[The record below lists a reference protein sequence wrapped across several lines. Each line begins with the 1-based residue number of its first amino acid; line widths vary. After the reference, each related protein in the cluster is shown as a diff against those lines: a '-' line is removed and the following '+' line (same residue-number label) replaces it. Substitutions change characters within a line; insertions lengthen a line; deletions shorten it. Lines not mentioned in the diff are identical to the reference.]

1 MTSESR
7 APKQA
12 NAGRHDRRPRPGVT
26 VTAAAA
32 ALLSVRDLQLAIVG
46 GRQTTPILRGV
57 SLSIAPGE
65 VHGLVGESGAG
76 KTMIGKVI
84 LGIQP
89 SRARIVRGSVVFE
102 GRDITHLDERERR
115 RLMGRGL
122 GLIPQDPMTSLNP
135 AYRIG
140 GQIADVLRLHLG
152 MDRAA
157 ASARARELLDEVRIR
172 APDRVLR
179 QYPHELSGGMRQRV
193 LIAIAFACRPKLIIA
208 DEPTTALDVTV
219 QRQVL
224 ALIKGMQAHEGASIL
239 FVTHDLGVVAK
250 ICDRVTVLHGGRV
263 LETGD
268 TRRIVEAPRHAYT
281 RALIAATPRH
291 DRPGD
296 LLQPVPDA
304 LTARLNEEARAFDA
318 AQRSNG

>member
-1 MTSESR
+1 MTG
-7 APKQA
+7 APP
-12 NAGRHDRRPRPGVT
+12 GDRPV
-26 VTAAAA
+26 
-32 ALLSVRDLQLAIVG
+32 LSVRDLHLAIG
-46 GRQTTPILRGV
+46 DRRRHTPILRGV
-57 SLSIAPGE
+57 SLDIAPGE

-76 KTMIGKVI
+76 KTMIGKAV

-89 SRARIVRGSVVFE
+89 PRARITGGSVTFD
-102 GRDITHLDERERR
+102 GRDITHLPERERR

-135 AYRIG
+135 AARIG
-140 GQIADVLRLHLG
+140 GQIADVLRLHMA

-157 ASARARELLDEVRIR
+157 ARKRTLELLNDVRIR
-172 APDRVLR
+172 APERVLR

-193 LIAIAFACRPKLIIA
+193 LIAVAFACRPKLIVA

-224 ALIKGMQAHEGASIL
+224 ALIKEMQAQEGASIL

-250 ICDRVTVLHGGRV
+250 ICDRVTVLHAGRV

-268 TRRIVEAPRHAYT
+268 VRRIVGEPEHDYT
-281 RALIAATPRH
+281 RSLMAATPRH
-291 DRPGD
+291 DRPGEEPR
-296 LLQPVPDA
+296 PVPEA
-304 LTARLNEEARAFDA
+304 LTARLDAEALAYDATHSAGARAD
-318 AQRSNG
+318 G

>member
-1 MTSESR
+1 MTDT
-7 APKQA
+7 PPTD
-12 NAGRHDRRPRPGVT
+12 GPI
-26 VTAAAA
+26 
-32 ALLSVRDLQLAIVG
+32 LSVRDLHLAIVG
-46 GRQTTPILRGV
+46 RRRDTPILRGV
-57 SLSIAPGE
+57 SLDIAPGE

-76 KTMIGKVI
+76 KTMIGKAV

-89 SRARIVRGSVVFE
+89 SRARIAAGSVRFD
-102 GRDITHLDERERR
+102 GRDVTHLPERERR
-115 RLMGRGL
+115 RLMGRGM

-135 AYRIG
+135 AHRIG
-140 GQIADVLRLHLG
+140 AQIADVLRLHLG
-152 MDRAA
+152 LDRAA
-157 ASARARELLDEVRIR
+157 ARERALELLNDVHIR
-172 APDRVLR
+172 APERVLR

-193 LIAIAFACRPKLIIA
+193 SIAIAFACRPKLIVA

-224 ALIKGMQAHEGASIL
+224 ALIKRMQAQEGASIL

-263 LETGD
+263 LETGA
-268 TRRIVEAPRHAYT
+268 TRRIVEAPGHDYT

-296 LLQPVPDA
+296 LLRPVPEA
-304 LTARLNEEARAFDA
+304 LTARLDAEALAYDA
-318 AQRSNG
+318 ARGSHG

>member
-1 MTSESR
+1 MTGSATR
-7 APKQA
+7 AAPI
-12 NAGRHDRRPRPGVT
+12 
-26 VTAAAA
+26 
-32 ALLSVRDLQLAIVG
+32 LSIEDLHLAIVS
-46 GRQTTPILRGV
+46 RREIIPILRGV
-57 SLSIAPGE
+57 SLDVRPGE

-76 KTMIGKVI
+76 KTMIGKVV

-89 SRARIVRGSVVFE
+89 PKGRITQGRVRFLGK
-102 GRDITHLDERERR
+102 DITHLKEQARR
-115 RLMGRGL
+115 HLMGLGL

-140 GQIADVLRLHLG
+140 KQITDVLRLHLG
-152 MDRAA
+152 MDQAA
-157 ASARARELLDEVRIR
+157 AKARALELLNDVHIR
-172 APDRVLR
+172 APERVLT

-224 ALIKGMQAHEGASIL
+224 ALIKEMQEHEGASIL

-250 ICDRVTVLHGGRV
+250 VCDRVTVLHAGRV
-263 LETGD
+263 LEQGETGQ
-268 TRRIVEAPRHAYT
+268 VVAAPDHAYT
-281 RALIAATPRH
+281 QALMNATPRY

-304 LTARLNEEARAFDA
+304 LTAHLNEEALAYDRAHA
-318 AQRSNG
+318 HE

>member
-1 MTSESR
+1 M
-7 APKQA
+7 
-12 NAGRHDRRPRPGVT
+12 
-26 VTAAAA
+26 TAAMPDGPI
-32 ALLSVRDLQLAIVG
+32 LSVRNLHLAIA
-46 GRQTTPILRGV
+46 GRGRDTPILRDV
-57 SLSIAPGE
+57 SLDIAPGE

-76 KTMIGKVI
+76 KTMIGKAV

-89 SRARIVRGSVVFE
+89 SRARITGGSVLFD
-102 GRDITHLDERERR
+102 GRDITVLPERARR
-115 RLMGRGL
+115 RLMGRGM

-152 MDRAA
+152 MGRSAA
-157 ASARARELLDEVRIR
+157 EARALELLEDVHIR
-172 APDRVLR
+172 APKRVMR

-193 LIAIAFACRPKLIIA
+193 LIAVAFACRPKLIVA

-224 ALIKGMQAHEGASIL
+224 ALIKQMQAQEGASIL

-263 LETGD
+263 LEAGD
-268 TRRIVEAPRHAYT
+268 TARIVEAPRHAYT
-281 RALIAATPRH
+281 RALMAATPRY
-291 DRPGD
+291 DRPGE
-296 LLQPVPDA
+296 LLQPVPEA
-304 LTARLNEEARAFDA
+304 LTARLNGEALAYDA
-318 AQRSNG
+318 ARGHDG

>member
-1 MTSESR
+1 MT
-7 APKQA
+7 APQIT
-12 NAGRHDRRPRPGVT
+12 PGT
-26 VTAAAA
+26 PPGGPI
-32 ALLSVRDLQLAIVG
+32 LSVRNLHLAIA
-46 GRQTTPILRGV
+46 GRRRRTPILRDV
-57 SLSIAPGE
+57 SLDIAPGE

-89 SRARIVRGSVVFE
+89 SRAIVTGGSVLFD
-102 GRDITHLDERERR
+102 GRDIVHLPERERR

-135 AYRIG
+135 AGRIG

-152 MDRAA
+152 LDRAA
-157 ASARARELLDEVRIR
+157 ARVRALDLLNDVHIREPE
-172 APDRVLR
+172 RVLR
-179 QYPHELSGGMRQRV
+179 RYPHELSGGMRQRV
-193 LIAIAFACRPKLIIA
+193 LIAIAFACRPKLIVA

-224 ALIKGMQAHEGASIL
+224 ALIKEMQAQDGASIL

-250 ICDRVTVLHGGRV
+250 TCDRVTVLHGGRV
-263 LETGD
+263 LEAGD
-268 TRRIVEAPRHAYT
+268 TRRIVEAPQHDYT
-281 RALIAATPRH
+281 KALMAATPRH

-296 LLQPVPDA
+296 LLRPVPEA
-304 LTARLNEEARAFDA
+304 LTVRLNEEALAYDA
-318 AQRSNG
+318 GPEAVRGFHG

>member
-1 MTSESR
+1 M
-7 APKQA
+7 
-12 NAGRHDRRPRPGVT
+12 
-26 VTAAAA
+26 TAAPPPDRPI
-32 ALLSVRDLQLAIVG
+32 LSVRDLRLAIA
-46 GRQTTPILRGV
+46 GRRTPTPILRGV
-57 SLSIAPGE
+57 SLDIAPGE

-76 KTMIGKVI
+76 KTTIGKVI

-89 SRARIVRGSVVFE
+89 SQARVTGGSVLFD
-102 GRDITHLDERERR
+102 GRDITHLPERERR
-115 RLMGRGL
+115 GLMGRGM

-140 GQIADVLRLHLG
+140 AQIADVLRLHLG
-152 MDRAA
+152 LDRSAA
-157 ASARARELLDEVRIR
+157 GSRALELLNDVHIR
-172 APDRVLR
+172 APERVLR

-193 LIAIAFACRPKLIIA
+193 LIAVAFACRPKLIVA

-224 ALIKGMQAHEGASIL
+224 ALIKRMQAQEGASIL

-268 TRRIVEAPRHAYT
+268 TRRIVEAPGHDYT

-296 LLQPVPDA
+296 LLRPVPEA
-304 LTARLNEEARAFDA
+304 LTARLDAEALAYDAARAPGG
-318 AQRSNG
+318 REYG

>member
-1 MTSESR
+1 MTDT
-7 APKQA
+7 PP
-12 NAGRHDRRPRPGVT
+12 AGGPI
-26 VTAAAA
+26 
-32 ALLSVRDLQLAIVG
+32 LSVRDLHLAIA
-46 GRQTTPILRGV
+46 GRRRDTPILRGV
-57 SLSIAPGE
+57 SLDIAPGE

-76 KTMIGKVI
+76 KTMIGKAV

-89 SRARIVRGSVVFE
+89 SRARIAAGSVRFD
-102 GRDITHLDERERR
+102 GRDVTHLPERERR
-115 RLMGRGL
+115 RLMGRGM

-135 AYRIG
+135 AHRIG
-140 GQIADVLRLHLG
+140 AQIADVLRLHLG
-152 MDRAA
+152 LDRAA
-157 ASARARELLDEVRIR
+157 ARERALELLNDVHIR
-172 APDRVLR
+172 APERVLR

-193 LIAIAFACRPKLIIA
+193 SIAIAFACRPKLIVA

-224 ALIKGMQAHEGASIL
+224 ALIKRMQAQEGASIL

-263 LETGD
+263 LETGA
-268 TRRIVEAPRHAYT
+268 TRRIVEAPEHDYT

-296 LLQPVPDA
+296 LLRPVPEA
-304 LTARLNEEARAFDA
+304 LTARLNAEALAYDA
-318 AQRSNG
+318 ARGSHG

>member
-1 MTSESR
+1 MS
-7 APKQA
+7 
-12 NAGRHDRRPRPGVT
+12 
-26 VTAAAA
+26 AAAA
-32 ALLSVRDLQLAIVG
+32 PGRALLSVRDLQLAIA
-46 GRQTTPILRGV
+46 GRRPTPILRGV

-76 KTMIGKVI
+76 KTMLGKVI

-102 GRDITHLDERERR
+102 GRDITYLDERGRR

-140 GQIADVLRLHLG
+140 GQIAAVLRLHLG
-152 MDRAA
+152 MGRTA
-157 ASARARELLDEVRIR
+157 ARARARDLLDEVRIR

-224 ALIKGMQAHEGASIL
+224 ALIKRMQAQEGASIL

-296 LLQPVPDA
+296 LLQPVPEA

-318 AQRSNG
+318 AQRSDG

>member
-1 MTSESR
+1 MSAAR
-7 APKQA
+7 IPP
-12 NAGRHDRRPRPGVT
+12 AGTPGGPI
-26 VTAAAA
+26 
-32 ALLSVRDLQLAIVG
+32 LSVRSLHLAIA
-46 GRQTTPILRGV
+46 GRRRHTPILRDV
-57 SLSIAPGE
+57 SLDIAPGE

-89 SRARIVRGSVVFE
+89 SRARITGGSVLFD
-102 GRDITHLDERERR
+102 GADITHLSERERR

-152 MDRAA
+152 MNRTA
-157 ASARARELLDEVRIR
+157 ARARTLELLHDVHIR
-172 APDRVLR
+172 EPERVLR

-193 LIAIAFACRPKLIIA
+193 SIAIAFACRPKLIVA

-224 ALIKGMQAHEGASIL
+224 ALIKQMQAQEGASIL

-263 LETGD
+263 LEAGD
-268 TRRIVEAPRHAYT
+268 TRRIVEASQHEYT
-281 RALIAATPRH
+281 RALMAATPRH

-296 LLQPVPDA
+296 LLQPVPESLA
-304 LTARLNEEARAFDA
+304 ARLNEEALAYDA
-318 AQRSNG
+318 AHAAAGARDG

>member
-1 MTSESR
+1 MT
-7 APKQA
+7 AP
-12 NAGRHDRRPRPGVT
+12 PITPGT
-26 VTAAAA
+26 PPNGPI
-32 ALLSVRDLQLAIVG
+32 LSVRNLHLAIA
-46 GRQTTPILRGV
+46 GRRRRTPILRNV
-57 SLSIAPGE
+57 SLDIAPGE

-89 SRARIVRGSVVFE
+89 SRAVVTGGSVRFG
-102 GRDITHLDERERR
+102 GRDITHLPERERR

-135 AYRIG
+135 AGRIG

-157 ASARARELLDEVRIR
+157 ARARALELLNDVHIR
-172 APDRVLR
+172 EPERVLR
-179 QYPHELSGGMRQRV
+179 RYPHELSGGMRQRV
-193 LIAIAFACRPKLIIA
+193 LIAIAFACRPKLIVA

-224 ALIKGMQAHEGASIL
+224 ALIKEMQAQDGASIL

-250 ICDRVTVLHGGRV
+250 TCDRVTVLHGGRV
-263 LETGD
+263 LEAGD
-268 TRRIVEAPRHAYT
+268 TRAIVEAPQHDYT
-281 RALIAATPRH
+281 KALMAATPRH

-296 LLQPVPDA
+296 LLQPVPEA
-304 LTARLNEEARAFDA
+304 LTARLNEEALAYDA
-318 AQRSNG
+318 GPDTTSASHA

>member
-1 MTSESR
+1 MTAAR
-7 APKQA
+7 TAPA
-12 NAGRHDRRPRPGVT
+12 GPPDGPILSVRNLHLAIAGRH
-26 VTAAAA
+26 
-32 ALLSVRDLQLAIVG
+32 RD
-46 GRQTTPILRGV
+46 TPILRDV
-57 SLSIAPGE
+57 SLDIVPGE

-89 SRARIVRGSVVFE
+89 SRARITGGSVRFD
-102 GRDITHLDERERR
+102 GRDITHLPERERR
-115 RLMGRGL
+115 SLMGRGL

-157 ASARARELLDEVRIR
+157 ARARALDLLNDVHIR
-172 APDRVLR
+172 DPERVLR

-193 LIAIAFACRPKLIIA
+193 LIAIAFACRPKLIVA

-224 ALIKGMQAHEGASIL
+224 ALIKEMQAQEGASIL

-263 LETGD
+263 LEAGD
-268 TRRIVEAPRHAYT
+268 TRRIVEAPQHDYT
-281 RALIAATPRH
+281 KALMAATPRH

-296 LLQPVPDA
+296 LLQPVPEA
-304 LTARLNEEARAFDA
+304 LTARLNAEALAYDA
-318 AQRSNG
+318 APGAMGAGHG

>member
-1 MTSESR
+1 M
-7 APKQA
+7 
-12 NAGRHDRRPRPGVT
+12 
-26 VTAAAA
+26 TAAPT
-32 ALLSVRDLQLAIVG
+32 LSVRDLHLAIA
-46 GRQTTPILRGV
+46 GRRLDTPILRGV
-57 SLSIAPGE
+57 SLDIARGE

-76 KTMIGKVI
+76 KTMIGKAV

-89 SRARIVRGSVVFE
+89 SRARIAAGSVLFD
-102 GRDITHLDERERR
+102 GRDITHLPERERR
-115 RLMGRGL
+115 RLMGRGM

-135 AYRIG
+135 AHRIG
-140 GQIADVLRLHLG
+140 AQIADVLRLHLRL
-152 MDRAA
+152 DRAA
-157 ASARARELLDEVRIR
+157 ARERALELLNEVHIR
-172 APDRVLR
+172 APERVVR

-193 LIAIAFACRPKLIIA
+193 SIAIAFACRPKLIVA

-224 ALIKGMQAHEGASIL
+224 ALIKRMQAQEDASIL

-263 LETGD
+263 LETGE
-268 TRRIVEAPRHAYT
+268 TRRIVEAPGHDYT

-296 LLQPVPDA
+296 RLRPVPEA
-304 LTARLNEEARAFDA
+304 LTARLNAEALAYDA
-318 AQRSNG
+318 ARGSHG

>member
-1 MTSESR
+1 MTATPILSIR
-7 APKQA
+7 DLHLAI
-12 NAGRHDRRPRPGVT
+12 AGRRR
-26 VTAAAA
+26 
-32 ALLSVRDLQLAIVG
+32 D
-46 GRQTTPILRGV
+46 TPILRGV
-57 SLSIAPGE
+57 SLDIAPGE

-76 KTMIGKVI
+76 KTMIGKAV

-89 SRARIVRGSVVFE
+89 SRARIAAGSVRFD
-102 GRDITHLDERERR
+102 GRDVTRLPERERR
-115 RLMGRGL
+115 RLMGRGM

-135 AYRIG
+135 AHRIG
-140 GQIADVLRLHLG
+140 AQIADVLRLHLG
-152 MDRAA
+152 LDRTA
-157 ASARARELLDEVRIR
+157 ARERALELLNDVHIR
-172 APDRVLR
+172 APERVLR

-193 LIAIAFACRPKLIIA
+193 SIAIAFACRPKLIVA

-224 ALIKGMQAHEGASIL
+224 ALIKRMQAQEGASIL

-263 LETGD
+263 LETGA
-268 TRRIVEAPRHAYT
+268 TRRIVEAPEHDYT

-296 LLQPVPDA
+296 LLRPVPEA
-304 LTARLNEEARAFDA
+304 LTARLDAEALAYDA
-318 AQRSNG
+318 ARGSHG

>member
-1 MTSESR
+1 MTAET
-7 APKQA
+7 PE
-12 NAGRHDRRPRPGVT
+12 GPI
-26 VTAAAA
+26 
-32 ALLSVRDLQLAIVG
+32 LSVRNLHLAIAG
-46 GRQTTPILRGV
+46 PRRQTPILRDV
-57 SLSIAPGE
+57 SLDIVPGE

-89 SRARIVRGSVVFE
+89 SRAVITGGSVRFD
-102 GRDITHLDERERR
+102 GRDITHLPERDRR
-115 RLMGRGL
+115 SLMGRGL

-135 AYRIG
+135 ATRIG

-152 MDRAA
+152 MDRAG
-157 ASARARELLDEVRIR
+157 ARARTLELLNDVHIR
-172 APDRVLR
+172 DPERVMR

-193 LIAIAFACRPKLIIA
+193 LIAIAFACRPKLIVA

-224 ALIKGMQAHEGASIL
+224 ALIKEMQAQEGASIL

-250 ICDRVTVLHGGRV
+250 VCDRVTVLHGGRV
-263 LETGD
+263 LEAGD
-268 TRRIVEAPRHAYT
+268 TRRIVEAPQHDYT
-281 RALIAATPRH
+281 KALMAATPRH

-296 LLQPVPDA
+296 LLQPVPEA
-304 LTARLNEEARAFDA
+304 LTARLNEEALAYDA
-318 AQRSNG
+318 APDAMGAGRG

>member
-7 APKQA
+7 APKPA
-12 NAGRHDRRPRPGVT
+12 SAGRLDRRPQPRVA

-32 ALLSVRDLQLAIVG
+32 AFLSVRDLHLAIA
-46 GRQTTPILRGV
+46 GRRRPTPILRGV
-57 SLSIAPGE
+57 SLDIAPGE

-89 SRARIVRGSVVFE
+89 SRARIVQGSVVFE

-157 ASARARELLDEVRIR
+157 ARARARELLDEVHIR

-224 ALIKGMQAHEGASIL
+224 ALIKGMQAQEGASIL
-239 FVTHDLGVVAK
+239 FITHDLGVVAK
-250 ICDRVTVLHGGRV
+250 ICDHVTVLHGGRV

-296 LLQPVPDA
+296 LLQPVPEA

-318 AQRSNG
+318 AQRADG